1 MGSIETVK
9 DFDKK
14 LTTNIAKGEF
24 SCDELLDWVRDY
36 YSGAVT
42 ELILW
47 DFSKADISK
56 ITNEEFQKIANEVK
70 KVSNTRAGGKTA
82 LVFSQDIGFGLGRM
96 YETFSDISNMPFGYR
111 SFRSISE
118 AKHWLGI

>member
-14 LTTNIAKGEF
+14 LTTNVAEGEF
-24 SCDELLDWVRDY
+24 SCDELLDWVRNY
-36 YSGAVT
+36 YLGAVT

-56 ITNEEFQKIANEVK
+56 ITNEELRKIANEVK

-96 YETFSDISNMPFGYR
+96 YEAFSRISSMPFEYR
-111 SFRSISE
+111 TFRSISE
-118 AKHWLGI
+118 AKDWLGI